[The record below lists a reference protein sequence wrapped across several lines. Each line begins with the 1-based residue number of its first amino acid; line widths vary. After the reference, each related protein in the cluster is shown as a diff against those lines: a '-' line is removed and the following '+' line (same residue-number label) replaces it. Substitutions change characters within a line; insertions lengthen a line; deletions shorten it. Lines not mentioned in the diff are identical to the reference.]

1 MKNVR
6 TTYFGELIDLS
17 EAKLDEENHSVRVTI
32 INPGW
37 SKNQRHYGSAMLGKA
52 AGLFEDTKAYAD
64 HPSKSEQRSRPERS
78 VRDIV
83 GRYENVRQEND
94 GRLTGDLK
102 VVGEAE
108 NWLWPLITDA
118 VQNKPDLIGISIN
131 ALAQTRKG
139 QVDGK
144 KGIVVEA
151 ILKANSADIV
161 TTPAAGG
168 KFETLLMSDDQF
180 TRDLI
185 EHMTLEELREVRPD
199 IIDALKSEW
208 KTVRQDDALE
218 AARSKVEVANKALA
232 TEERKNATSRIKADK
247 TKKQA
252 GRMLE
257 SLTKV
262 QAVLAVQVWESKIDR
277 LLAGAKLPKEWKS
290 KVRKRLVALEGDTRA
305 AKALLAEEAE
315 KLKAVRGPV
324 KVTGAGRERATK
336 TTAQNGSSAPLIF
349 GGASTVREGESPK
362 DYQKRTN

>member
-1 MKNVR
+1 M
-6 TTYFGELIDLS
+6 
-17 EAKLDEENHSVRVTI
+17 
-32 INPGW
+32 
-37 SKNQRHYGSAMLGKA
+37 
-52 AGLFEDTKAYAD
+52 
-64 HPSKSEQRSRPERS
+64 
-78 VRDIV
+78 

-131 ALAQTRKG
+131 ALGQTRKG
-139 QVDGK
+139 EIDGR
-144 KGIVVEA
+144 KGVVVEA

-199 IIDALKSEW
+199 IIDKLKSEW

-218 AARSKVEVANKALA
+218 SARSKGEAASKALA
-232 TEERKNATSRIKADK
+232 SEKRKNATSRIKADK

-252 GRMLE
+252 GRIME

-262 QAVLAVQVWESKIDR
+262 QAVLAAQVWQDNIDR

-290 KVRKRLVALEGDTRA
+290 KVRKRLIALEGDTKA

-336 TTAQNGSSAPLIF
+336 TTAQNGSSAPTIF
-349 GGASTVREGESPK
+349 GGATTVREGESPG